1 MSQTS
6 YILLEGNFPTK
17 TKNIKGFFYKR
28 FRHPCTFDAVFLFFS
43 HASQKNCVQTIF
55 FKSYCSQFILYFG

>member
-17 TKNIKGFFYKR
+17 KKYQTFFYKS
-28 FRHPCTFDAVFLFFS
+28 FRHPCTFDAVFSFFS
-43 HASQKNCVQTIF
+43 NATQKNCVQTIF